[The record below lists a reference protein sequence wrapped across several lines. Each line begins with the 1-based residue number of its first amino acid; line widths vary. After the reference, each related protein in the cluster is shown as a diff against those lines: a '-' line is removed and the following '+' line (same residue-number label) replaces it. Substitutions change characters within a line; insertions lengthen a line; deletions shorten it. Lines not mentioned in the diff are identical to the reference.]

1 MAGFGVLRVFGLL
14 AALLSM
20 FRDYHA
26 VLSSSSSTEDSSA
39 AGSSLESMDQALLA
53 QLQFGVVAVAVLWAM
68 STYWF
73 ILLVRGLIAVMLV
86 RVHRKKEVAVESA
99 VTNVQSHSL
108 VTKIK

>member
-1 MAGFGVLRVFGLL
+1 
-14 AALLSM
+14 
-20 FRDYHA
+20 
-26 VLSSSSSTEDSSA
+26 
-39 AGSSLESMDQALLA
+39 
-53 QLQFGVVAVAVLWAM
+53 VVAVAVLWAM
-68 STYWF
+68 SSYWF